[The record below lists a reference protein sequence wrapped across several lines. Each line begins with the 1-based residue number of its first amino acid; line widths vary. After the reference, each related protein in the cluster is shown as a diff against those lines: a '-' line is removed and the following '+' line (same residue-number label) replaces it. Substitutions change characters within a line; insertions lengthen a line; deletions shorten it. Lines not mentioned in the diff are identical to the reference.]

1 MMSKDGE
8 IRRDETCIDYAGE
21 NVMVFPCHG
30 MKGNQEWR
38 YNHQTG
44 RLYHAVSQK
53 CLEMTKDGAKLTMEP
68 CDANNQYQ
76 RWRFKEYNETKAKE
90 YGVLTP

>member
-1 MMSKDGE
+1 M
-8 IRRDETCIDYAGE
+8 
-21 NVMVFPCHG
+21 
-30 MKGNQEWR
+30 
-38 YNHQTG
+38 
-44 RLYHAVSQK
+44 SQK